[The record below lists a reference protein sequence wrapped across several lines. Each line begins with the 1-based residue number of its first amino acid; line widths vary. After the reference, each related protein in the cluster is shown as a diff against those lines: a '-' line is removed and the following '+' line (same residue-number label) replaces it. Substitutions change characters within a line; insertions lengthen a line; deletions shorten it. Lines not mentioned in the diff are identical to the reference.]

1 MKKLLFGAYSLDLG
15 GIEKALVILV
25 NTLQEKGY
33 DITLVLEKKQGIFL
47 NEINP
52 QIKIIEY
59 TPSNSQNTIK
69 RKLTNLFKRIKFT
82 LKYKNKFD
90 FSACFA
96 TYSLPASFI
105 ARTAS
110 QNCYLWGHADYLTL
124 FDNNEEQM
132 KEFFIER
139 DYDKFKKII
148 FVSEEGKQNFI
159 KVFPQMKEK
168 TIVCNNLI
176 DAKKIIKMS
185 EQKLTDEETKKI
197 RNNED
202 SKTTTFIN
210 VGRHEE
216 RQKKLSRLI
225 DAASLLKKD
234 NFDFQILLIGDGP
247 QTEEYRKQVKEKQL
261 ENNILF
267 LGRKQNPYPYFKIS
281 DCVVLTSDYEGYP
294 VVFLES
300 YILKKPIITT
310 KVSDYKEVENK
321 HGYVTEKD
329 TTDIYKKMK
338 LFITNGFEKTE
349 KFNYEKYNTEI
360 IQKIEK
366 LF

>member
-59 TPSNSQNTIK
+59 KPSNSQNTIK